1 MFCQIYYC
9 RYFIFANVNNLAML
23 FGMQQ
28 TVLAAQ
34 AVQMQWLIRL
44 RMLTFKKLAVVQ
56 ALRVYI
62 PKISTVWEKNSTS
75 MLAML
80 AAFTSLLYTGCSWK
94 SQKVQKTMFWIFW
107 SLSGDLPYKSM
118 FCFLLPSLIVFIR
131 EDHITISVTI
141 TITDWLTLGKKWH

>member
-1 MFCQIYYC
+1 
-9 RYFIFANVNNLAML
+9 ML

-44 RMLTFKKLAVVQ
+44 RMLTFQKLAVVQ

-80 AAFTSLLYTGCSWK
+80 AAFTSLLYTGCS
-94 SQKVQKTMFWIFW
+94 
-107 SLSGDLPYKSM
+107 
-118 FCFLLPSLIVFIR
+118 
-131 EDHITISVTI
+131 
-141 TITDWLTLGKKWH
+141 